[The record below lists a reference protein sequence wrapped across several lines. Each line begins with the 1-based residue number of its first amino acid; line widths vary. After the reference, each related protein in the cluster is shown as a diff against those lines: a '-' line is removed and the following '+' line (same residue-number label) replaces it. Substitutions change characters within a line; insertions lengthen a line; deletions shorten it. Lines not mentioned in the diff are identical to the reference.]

1 VNGALRV
8 IQPVRGPSVAFNP
21 AVLPESI
28 RMKTTATPL
37 TKFPALAVLA
47 GALVLSACSRTA
59 DETTTTT
66 TTTTSTTDATM
77 ASAADT
83 WNSIKT
89 YSYDQKSEFAAK
101 ANEVAARLERDA
113 ATAKGTASSRL
124 AEARDEL
131 RTAAT
136 EISNATA
143 DTWEATKD
151 RVGRALEKAETAYAN
166 AAE

>member
-1 VNGALRV
+1 
-8 IQPVRGPSVAFNP
+8 
-21 AVLPESI
+21 
-28 RMKTTATPL
+28 MKTTTPL
-37 TKFPALAVLA
+37 KKIAGLTILAS
-47 GALVLSACSRTA
+47 ALVLSACSRTDDPA
-59 DETTTTT
+59 TTTTT
-66 TTTTSTTDATM
+66 TMTTDATM
-77 ASAADT
+77 ADASDT

-89 YSYDQKSEFAAK
+89 YSYDQRSEFAEETNK
-101 ANEVAARLERDA
+101 VAARLEQDA
-113 ATAKGTASSRL
+113 ATAQGAASSRL

-136 EISNATA
+136 EINNATA

>member
-1 VNGALRV
+1 
-8 IQPVRGPSVAFNP
+8 
-21 AVLPESI
+21 
-28 RMKTTATPL
+28 MKTTTPL
-37 TKFPALAVLA
+37 KKIAGLTILA
-47 GALVLSACSRTA
+47 GALILSACSKTNDHA
-59 DETTTTT
+59 TT
-66 TTTTSTTDATM
+66 TTTTSTSGTM
-77 ASAADT
+77 AGAADT

-101 ANEVAARLERDA
+101 TAEVTARLESDA
-113 ATAKGTASSRL
+113 ATAKGAASSRL

-136 EISNATA
+136 EINNATA

>member
-1 VNGALRV
+1 
-8 IQPVRGPSVAFNP
+8 
-21 AVLPESI
+21 
-28 RMKTTATPL
+28 MKTTTPL
-37 TKFPALAVLA
+37 KKIAGLTLLA
-47 GALVLSACSRTA
+47 GALVFSACSKTNDHA
-59 DETTTTT
+59 TTTT
-66 TTTTSTTDATM
+66 TTTTSTTGATM

-101 ANEVAARLERDA
+101 ASEVAARLERDA
-113 ATAKGTASSRL
+113 ATAKGATSSRL

-136 EISNATA
+136 EINNATA

-151 RVGRALEKAETAYAN
+151 RVGRALEMAETAYAN
-166 AAE
+166 AAEQPGLLIRSALRHADRSCTAQRMLRGVFV